1 MAQYRPKPP
10 RDPEVRA
17 RMEAICAGLASTSQK
32 IRALHERGYSRSA
45 IAGFLRKGYQHV
57 RNVLTAPAA
66 SGTNAQEVGETAA
79 GYAVEEGL
87 ASGGV
92 FEVDEAGRI
101 ALTPALLKA
110 VDALPSRRIPWRFE
124 NGELVLMSV
133 DAAWRDIDR
142 LLGDARNSPEL
153 SPDALI
159 AERRAEFEKVER
171 EFRKSRRRN
180 G

>member
-1 MAQYRPKPP
+1 
-10 RDPEVRA
+10 
-17 RMEAICAGLASTSQK
+17 
-32 IRALHERGYSRSA
+32 
-45 IAGFLRKGYQHV
+45 
-57 RNVLTAPAA
+57 
-66 SGTNAQEVGETAA
+66 
-79 GYAVEEGL
+79 
-87 ASGGV
+87 V